1 MNLADQIE
9 DLSLPI
15 ERTKAFSPASTT
27 ARLVLR
33 PVSRSASRMSAS
45 SISMVVLVGVCCIP
59 SGYSIRIAMV
69 RASCEKLGLPVAR
82 VIFDPHEFHCISAP
96 LAV

>member
-9 DLSLPI
+9 DLSLAI

-45 SISMVVLVGVCCIP
+45 SISMLILIAVCCVP

-69 RASCEKLGLPVAR
+69 RASCKKLGLPVAR
-82 VIFDPHEFHCISAP
+82 VIFDPREFHCISAP
-96 LAV
+96 RGV